1 MKQRK
6 PGRLSYT
13 TRLII
18 LRRLN
23 PVPQIVARQT
33 FGPPDGYVGV
43 DRLRIKIGG
52 KTVTRDVTL
61 GSRSVSVLAHDP
73 RQNKIVLVE
82 EMAAGLIAR
91 GILHRFIGLIA
102 GRIDNGESLEQAG
115 VRELGEEAGLPVI
128 STKII
133 QRLAP
138 VAPTV
143 STHYAGM
150 IYAQVDLE
158 GWKGDGKPRQDG
170 DGRIIPRA
178 ITTAQF
184 MKHCDESPL
193 ASQGMIAAANWLR
206 SNMLWLGLAGGRKK

>member
-1 MKQRK
+1 MGQQK

-52 KTVTRDVTL
+52 KIVTRDVTL
-61 GSRSVSVLAHDP
+61 GSRSVSVLAHDS

-91 GILHRFIGLIA
+91 GILHRFFGLIS
-102 GRIDNGESLEQAG
+102 GGLNNGESPEQAG
-115 VRELGEEAGLPVI
+115 MRELDEETGLPAI

-143 STHYAGM
+143 STHYASM
-150 IYAQVDLE
+150 IYARVDLE
-158 GWKGDGKPRQDG
+158 GWKGNGKPRQDG
-170 DGRIIPRA
+170 DGRIIPRVV
-178 ITTAQF
+178 TTAQF

-193 ASQGMIAAANWLR
+193 VSQGMITAANWLR
-206 SNMLWLGLAGGRKK
+206 SNMLWLGLACGRKK